1 MRFHEIVN
9 EAPIADFQVVNKE
22 TEKYYNDFDKSDEGI
37 VNSPKGVQKIMNA
50 FAKTK
55 FDFNIYV
62 VMRPTEG
69 IWGSDFKSEQA
80 DAMQFLKDQIGDVQT
95 DGRITCIYLSNV
107 TGKSNRMPLN
117 AWTMAHRM
125 IHMLQTQRKDSGVD
139 LLHFEKTLWTNL
151 IKIADATTDMKPYL
165 VGNMLQMASPES
177 AMVNFASAIMTMKSA
192 RESKIINSLD
202 VGGEA
207 LAQYLLTGG
216 IRFNQ
221 FDTLVDRFGAQ
232 QAATEQRYKDRG
244 YKIRDPE
251 YHINPKVDPGTI
263 NKMIYA
269 AEKNSMVACRETLKS
284 MVGKV
289 FWF

>member
-1 MRFHEIVN
+1 MRYRELV

-37 VNSPKGVQKIMNA
+37 VNSQKGVQKIMNA
-50 FAKTK
+50 FEKTP
-55 FDFNIYV
+55 FEFNIYV

-69 IWGSDFKSEQA
+69 IWGHDFASTQA
-80 DAMQFLKDQIGDVQT
+80 DAMQFLQDQIGAVQT
-95 DGRITCIYLSNV
+95 EGRITCIYLSNV

-125 IHMLQTQRKDSGVD
+125 IHMLQTQHKDSGVD
-139 LLHFEKTLWTNL
+139 LMHFEKTLWTNM
-151 IKIADATTDMKPYL
+151 IKVADASTDIKPFFI
-165 VGNMLQMASPES
+165 GNMLQMVSPET
-177 AMVNFASAIMTMKSA
+177 AMVNFATAMMTMKSA
-192 RESKIINSLD
+192 REGKIVSSLD

-216 IRFNQ
+216 IRFN
-221 FDTLVDRFGAQ
+221 RFNVIRDAFPAQ
-232 QAATEQRYKDRG
+232 QAKAEQRDDEKG
-244 YKIRDPE
+244 YKVRNETFSIRPDA
-251 YHINPKVDPGTI
+251 NPVTI
-263 NKMIYA
+263 DKMIYA
-269 AEKNSMVACRETLKS
+269 AEKNSMVACRDTLKS

>member
-1 MRFHEIVN
+1 MQTP
-9 EAPIADFQVVNKE
+9 AQ
-22 TEKYYNDFDKSDEGI
+22 NDVI
-37 VNSPKGVQKIMNA
+37 PGVALAGARRKVRA
-50 FAKTK
+50 VAGLPLGSTAK
-55 FDFNIYV
+55 
-62 VMRPTEG
+62 
-69 IWGSDFKSEQA
+69 
-80 DAMQFLKDQIGDVQT
+80 
-95 DGRITCIYLSNV
+95 
-107 TGKSNRMPLN
+107 
-117 AWTMAHRM
+117 
-125 IHMLQTQRKDSGVD
+125 
-139 LLHFEKTLWTNL
+139 
-151 IKIADATTDMKPYL
+151 
-165 VGNMLQMASPES
+165 VGES

>member
-1 MRFHEIVN
+1 MRYRELV

-37 VNSPKGVQKIMNA
+37 VNSQKGVQKIMNA
-50 FAKTK
+50 FAKTP
-55 FDFNIYV
+55 FEFNIYV

-69 IWGSDFKSEQA
+69 IWGHDFKTSQA

-95 DGRITCIYLSNV
+95 EGRITCVYLSNV
-107 TGKSNRMPLN
+107 TGKTNRMPLN

-125 IHMLQTQRKDSGVD
+125 IHMLQTQHKDSGVD
-139 LLHFEKTLWTNL
+139 LMHFEKTLWSNM
-151 IKIADATTDMKPYL
+151 IKVADASTDIKPFFI
-165 VGNMLQMASPES
+165 GNLLQMASPET
-177 AMVNFASAIMTMKSA
+177 AMVNFAAAMMTMKSA
-192 RESKIINSLD
+192 RESKIISSLD

-221 FDTLVDRFGAQ
+221 FQTIAERFPEQ
-232 QAATEQRYKDRG
+232 QAKAEQSDAAKG
-244 YKIRDPE
+244 YKVRNATYNIRTDA
-251 YHINPKVDPGTI
+251 DPGKI

-269 AEKNSMVACRETLKS
+269 AEKNSMVACRDTLQN

>member
-1 MRFHEIVN
+1 MRYRELV

-37 VNSPKGVQKIMNA
+37 VNSQKGVQKIMNA
-50 FAKTK
+50 FAKTP
-55 FDFNIYV
+55 FEFNIYV

-69 IWGSDFKSEQA
+69 IWGHDFKTSQA

-95 DGRITCIYLSNV
+95 EGRITCVYLSNV
-107 TGKSNRMPLN
+107 TGKTNRMPLN

-125 IHMLQTQRKDSGVD
+125 IHMLQTQHKDSGVD
-139 LLHFEKTLWTNL
+139 LMHFEKTLWSNM
-151 IKIADATTDMKPYL
+151 IKVADASTDIKPFFI
-165 VGNMLQMASPES
+165 GNLLQMASPET
-177 AMVNFASAIMTMKSA
+177 AMVNFATAMMTMKSA
-192 RESKIINSLD
+192 RESKIISSLD

-221 FDTLVDRFGAQ
+221 FQTIAERFAVAQ
-232 QAATEQRYKDRG
+232 SATEKRHDERG
-244 YKIRDPE
+244 YKVRDQQ
-251 YHINPKVDPGTI
+251 YHIKTDVDPGQI

-269 AEKNSMVACRETLKS
+269 AEKNSMVACRDTLQS

>member
-1 MRFHEIVN
+1 MRYREIIN

-37 VNSPKGVQKIMNA
+37 VNSQKGVQKIMNA
-50 FAKTK
+50 FAKTQ

-69 IWGSDFKSEQA
+69 IWGHDFDSTQA
-80 DAMQFLKDQIGDVQT
+80 DAMQFLKDQIGNVQT
-95 DGRITCIYLSNV
+95 DGRITCVYLSNV
-107 TGKSNRMPLN
+107 TGKSNRMPMN
-117 AWTMAHRM
+117 AWTIAHRM
-125 IHMLQTQRKDSGVD
+125 IHMLQTQHKGKTDFM
-139 LLHFEKTLWTNL
+139 HFEKTLWQNVM
-151 IKIADATTDMKPYL
+151 KVADASTDINPL
-165 VGNMLQMASPES
+165 FVGNMLQMVSPET
-177 AMVNFASAIMTMKSA
+177 AMVNFATAMMTMKSA
-192 RESKIINSLD
+192 REGKIVSSLD

-221 FDTLVDRFGAQ
+221 FDTIAERFDGL
-232 QAATEQRYKDRG
+232 QAARVQKDRERG
-244 YKIRDPE
+244 IKHRDQEFHIRQD
-251 YHINPKVDPGTI
+251 VDKGTV

-269 AEKNSMVACRETLKS
+269 AEKNAMVACRDTLQS

>member
-1 MRFHEIVN
+1 MRYREIIN

-37 VNSPKGVQKIMNA
+37 VNSQKGVQKIMNA
-50 FAKTK
+50 FAKTQ

-69 IWGSDFKSEQA
+69 IWGHDFDSTQA
-80 DAMQFLKDQIGDVQT
+80 DAMQFLKDQIGNVQT
-95 DGRITCIYLSNV
+95 DGRITCVYLSNV
-107 TGKSNRMPLN
+107 TGKSNRMPMN
-117 AWTMAHRM
+117 AWTIAHRM
-125 IHMLQTQRKDSGVD
+125 IHMLQTQHKGKTDFM
-139 LLHFEKTLWTNL
+139 HFEKTLWQNVM
-151 IKIADATTDMKPYL
+151 KVADASTDINPL
-165 VGNMLQMASPES
+165 FVGNMLQMVSPET
-177 AMVNFASAIMTMKSA
+177 AMVNFATAMMTMKSA
-192 RESKIINSLD
+192 REGKIVSSLD

-221 FDTLVDRFGAQ
+221 FQTTAERFVAVQAQ
-232 QAATEQRYKDRG
+232 SEQRHDERG
-244 YKIRDPE
+244 YKVRDAQ
-251 YHINPKVDPGTI
+251 YSIKTDADPGHVNRI
-263 NKMIYA
+263 IYA
-269 AEKNSMVACRETLKS
+269 AEKNSMVACRDTLQS